1 MWNCCHNQLGNA
13 PETLAQKGIRKDLPQ
28 TLVLSNTL
36 SHPSKGRSANRVC
49 LLPLEAGGHPG
60 NRTWLHR
67 DASIDGASAERSPGR
82 WAARASG
89 SSRANSNTS
98 ACHLPVK
105 DGENDSFAPR
115 VVPLTA

>member
-1 MWNCCHNQLGNA
+1 MSVGVLGNLG
-13 PETLAQKGIRKDLPQ
+13 TLTRLRLQR
-28 TLVLSNTL
+28 
-36 SHPSKGRSANRVC
+36 RVC
-49 LLPLEAGGHPG
+49 LLPFETGGHPG

-89 SSRANSNTS
+89 SSSRASSNAS